1 MRPILPLALIIST
14 GFIQAEN
21 PPLDTKPKVSGVY
34 YWTPSAI
41 FARLKHAKESSNR
54 IEEKAVRSGQPIEN
68 YNITDCNGGCVL
80 GGTCAPLQCA
90 PDFHQCDCAA
100 AVMQPHGNYSN
111 TYYPCDVD
119 ECGHTT
125 HHCQRYD
132 CGSIEYPI
140 NYFQCRPGCLGS
152 PAGSDNFCD
161 PATCALEYRVSEE
174 TREEDLKIVQGDYL

>member
-1 MRPILPLALIIST
+1 MRPFAFIILT
-14 GFIQAEN
+14 VFIQVEN
-21 PPLDTKPKVSGVY
+21 TPLDPKPKVSKVY

-41 FARLKHAKESSNR
+41 FARLKHTEKSNNR
-54 IEEKAVRSGQPIEN
+54 KDEATLVHPIPQ
-68 YNITDCNGGCVL
+68 CNDGCVL
-80 GGTCAPLQCA
+80 EGTCAHLQCA
-90 PDFHQCDCAA
+90 PDFHQCECDPEHHS
-100 AVMQPHGNYSN
+100 V
-111 TYYPCDVD
+111 YPCDVN
-119 ECGHTT
+119 ECGETT